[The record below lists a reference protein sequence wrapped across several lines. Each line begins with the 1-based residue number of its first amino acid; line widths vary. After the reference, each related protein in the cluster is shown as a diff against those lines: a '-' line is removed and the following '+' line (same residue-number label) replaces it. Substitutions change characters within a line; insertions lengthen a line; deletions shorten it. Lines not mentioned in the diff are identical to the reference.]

1 MRPESRTHEDIKENL
16 KRIGWRECEGYRE
29 HQLIEDYLLKNVLR
43 KKLKDINQE
52 AFNAYDL
59 KGERVNKLIDTA
71 ISKLTSSRDPVEVL
85 NYLKNGT
92 IVEVD
97 RGRKGSISL
106 TVRFIDFQTPHN
118 NHFCFIHEAK
128 FKGYP
133 DPSKPDFTLFI
144 NGIPIVVLEAKREFS
159 ETEEETYKEGI
170 KQIERYEKD
179 SWELFKYAQIGVVIA
194 DENHYIPT
202 YPNPERENRIKRK
215 PNPWMNEEEKKDI
228 YNLLSPEVLLDL
240 IENFTFFSL
249 ERAGTT
255 TKIVPRYKQFWAVNK
270 AFRRIKEYLDE
281 GKDRNRGLIWHW
293 QGAGKTLEILFLT
306 EKYYRKYEMRNPTV
320 FIVVDRVDLEN
331 QFENDISALKGAK
344 FLESFKRIESVAQLK
359 EVLRTLKRSEENPN
373 LSPKGVYLVMA
384 HKFRTEVA
392 EEIEALGR
400 INKKEILILRDEAH
414 RTEGGKGIFASVLK
428 FVMPQA
434 MRFGFTGTPVHRKEN
449 STFREYAYPQE
460 GEFYLDKY
468 FIEQSIKDGYTLP
481 LLWRV
486 AVSEGVSLNLSEE
499 EIERLIR
506 EYFVDRELEEPEVSE
521 QEIREKLPF
530 SDLLKAESFIEKA
543 SEYIAQKI
551 QEDTEN
557 FKFKAMVV
565 AQDRESAVKFKRYLD
580 EFLPRFV
587 KDYSPEWTQV
597 VITHS
602 HNDPDAVRLFRREM
616 EEKYGKRIDLL
627 NKEWAESFVEKELP
641 KILVV
646 NKKLLTGFDAPNLK
660 VIYLAQL
667 MKDVLLLQAC
677 ARANRPHP
685 GKSYGL
691 IVDLCGVLIEN
702 YKKAI
707 EEYRIYEDEEI
718 NKDILKNLF
727 TDARELWES
736 FLQKLEDFKELF
748 SEVTGIKW
756 EDFLKALKEESS
768 QKAKELFNDVVS
780 RITTSEKGMYKLY
793 PLLRELIEIYEAV
806 GAYPDKVKYKNL
818 YRELLILS
826 AGIGKKLKPR
836 TQVPEELKRELLNR
850 LDFREFK
857 DADSLILDEETL
869 RKFREG
875 KGVHILVADFLFPL
889 LSFLEDKKDPLHKA
903 LYKRLLDLK
912 DQYIRRQITAQVIAE
927 RLKSAINELKEYEA
941 LKKRATPEELIVR
954 NVKFFL
960 KTQGADLYETEE
972 LKEILKEL
980 LSKRLI
986 TEEMKIKLNEELI
999 IALDVPEDK
1008 LEKLVQATVDEVV
1021 IPMVRALKDEK
1032 NH

>member
-1 MRPESRTHEDIKENL
+1 MRPESKTHKDIKENL
-16 KRIGWRECEGYRE
+16 KRIGWWECEGHRE
-29 HQLIEDYLLKNVLR
+29 HQLIEDYLLKNILR
-43 KKLKDINQE
+43 KKLKDVNQE
-52 AFNAYDL
+52 AFNAHDL
-59 KGERVNKLIDTA
+59 KEEQVNKLIDTA

-97 RGRKGSISL
+97 RGRKGSVSL
-106 TVRFIDFQTPHN
+106 TVRFIDFQTLHN

-133 DPSKPDFTLFI
+133 DNSKPDFTLFV
-144 NGIPIVVLEAKREFS
+144 NGIPVAVIEAKREFS

-170 KQIERYEKD
+170 KQIERYERD
-179 SWELFKYAQIGVVIA
+179 SWELFKYVQIGVVIA
-194 DENHYIPT
+194 DENRYIPT

-215 PNPWMNEEEKKDI
+215 PNLWMNEEEKEDI

-240 IENFTFFSL
+240 IENFTLFSL
-249 ERAGTT
+249 ERAGTI
-255 TKIVPRYKQFWAVNK
+255 TKIIPRYKQFWAVNK
-270 AFRRIKEYLDE
+270 AFKRIKEYLDE
-281 GKDRNRGLIWHW
+281 GKGRNRGLIWHW
-293 QGAGKTLEILFLT
+293 QGAGKTFEILFLT
-306 EKYYRKYEMRNPTV
+306 EKFYRKYENKNPTV

-331 QFENDISALKGAK
+331 QFENDISAIKGSK

-359 EVLRTLKRSEENPN
+359 EVLKTLKKSEENPN

-392 EEIEALGR
+392 EEIEVLGR

-414 RTEGGKGIFASVLK
+414 RTEGGKGIFASVRK

-434 MRFGFTGTPVHRKEN
+434 LQFGFTGTPVHRKEN
-449 STFREYAYPQE
+449 STFKEYAYPQE

-499 EIERLIR
+499 EVKKLIR
-506 EYFVDRELEEPEVSE
+506 DYFVDRELEEPEVSE
-521 QEIREKLPF
+521 QEIREQLPF
-530 SDLLKAESFIEKA
+530 SDLLKAENFIKKA

-565 AQDRESAVKFKRYLD
+565 AQDRESAVRFKHYLD

-587 KDYSPEWTQV
+587 KDYTPEWTQV

-602 HNDPDAVRLFRREM
+602 HNDPDAVRFFRREM
-616 EEKYGKRIDLL
+616 EEKYGKSIELL

-641 KILVV
+641 RILVV

-691 IVDLCGVLIEN
+691 VVDLCGVLIEN
-702 YKKAI
+702 YRKAI
-707 EEYRIYEDEEI
+707 EEYRIYEDDEI
-718 NKDILKNLF
+718 NEDILKNLF
-727 TDARELWES
+727 TDTRELWES
-736 FLQKLEDFKELF
+736 FLQKLENFKELF

-768 QKAKELFNDVVS
+768 RKAKELFNEVVS
-780 RITTSEKGMYKLY
+780 RITTSEKGIFKLY

-826 AGIGKKLKPR
+826 AGIGNKLKPR
-836 TQVPEELKRELLNR
+836 SQVPEELKKELLTR
-850 LDFREFK
+850 LDFKDFK
-857 DADSLILDEETL
+857 DINSLILDEETL
-869 RKFREG
+869 RKFREE
-875 KGVHILVADFLFPL
+875 KKLHVLVADFLFPL
-889 LSFLEDKKDPLHKA
+889 LSFLEERKDPLHKA
-903 LYKRLLDLK
+903 LYRRLLELR
-912 DQYIRRQITAQVIAE
+912 DQYLRRKMTAQALVDG
-927 RLKSAINELKEYEA
+927 LKEAVEELKNYET
-941 LKKRATPEELIVR
+941 LRKRATPEELIVR

-960 KTQGADLYETEE
+960 KTQNAKLHETRE
-972 LKEILKEL
+972 LREIIREF
-980 LSKRLI
+980 LSRKLI
-986 TEEMKIKLNEELI
+986 TEEMKSKLKEELI
-999 IALDVPEDK
+999 VSIEVQADR
-1008 LEKLVQATVDEVV
+1008 LERLVQTTVDEVV
-1021 IPMVRALKDEK
+1021 IPMVKALKDERK
-1032 NH
+1032 Y